1 MDDDASGGCVEAK
14 GEALRVISN
23 LISSVQVRYVLDTC
37 VVVSALRSR
46 NGASNRILRLVLLG
60 ELPAVCHYK
69 LLSEYRE
76 VLARMASRDELT
88 FSRDQVERF
97 LAALVTMSQEVDPRF
112 LWRPNL
118 RDEADNFVFEAAFAA
133 SPATIITH
141 NVRDF
146 RRPEIVW
153 PGVLVK
159 TPQQV
164 LTEVSKHA

>member
-1 MDDDASGGCVEAK
+1 M
-14 GEALRVISN
+14 
-23 LISSVQVRYVLDTC
+23 LDTC

-46 NGASNRILRLVLLG
+46 NGASNRILRLALLG

-69 LLSEYRE
+69 LLSEYRD
-76 VLARMASRDELT
+76 VLYRMVRRGDLT
-88 FSRDQVERF
+88 FSLAQVEHF
-97 LAALVTMSQEVDPRF
+97 LAALVMAVEEVEVRY

-118 RDEADNFVFEAAFAA
+118 PDEADNFVYEAAFAV

-146 RRPEIVW
+146 RKPEIEW

-164 LTEVSKHA
+164 LAEVFRHA

>member
-1 MDDDASGGCVEAK
+1 
-14 GEALRVISN
+14 
-23 LISSVQVRYVLDTC
+23 
-37 VVVSALRSR
+37 
-46 NGASNRILRLVLLG
+46 
-60 ELPAVCHYK
+60 
-69 LLSEYRE
+69 
-76 VLARMASRDELT
+76 
-88 FSRDQVERF
+88 
-97 LAALVTMSQEVDPRF
+97 
-112 LWRPNL
+112 
-118 RDEADNFVFEAAFAA
+118 VFEAAFAA

>member
-1 MDDDASGGCVEAK
+1 M
-14 GEALRVISN
+14 
-23 LISSVQVRYVLDTC
+23 RYVLDTC

-46 NGASNRILRLVLLG
+46 NGASNRVLRLALLG

-69 LLSEYRE
+69 LLAEYSE
-76 VLARMASRDELT
+76 VLFRMVRSGELVY
-88 FSRDQVERF
+88 SRDQVERF
-97 LAALVTMSQEVDPRF
+97 LAALVTVSQEVEVRF

-118 RDEADNFVFEAAFAA
+118 PDEGDNFVYEAAFAA
-133 SPATIITH
+133 SPATIVTH

-146 RRPEIVW
+146 RRPQLEW

-164 LTEVSKHA
+164 LIEVSERA